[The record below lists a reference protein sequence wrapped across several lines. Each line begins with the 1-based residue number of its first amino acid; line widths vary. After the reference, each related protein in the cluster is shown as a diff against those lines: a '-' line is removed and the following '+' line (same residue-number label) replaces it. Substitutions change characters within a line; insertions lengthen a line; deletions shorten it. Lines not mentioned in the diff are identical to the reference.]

1 MVKNNSII
9 INSKEYIIGQ
19 KYRIFSPLNAPYL
32 YVNPTNFE
40 NQQRLKNTLKN
51 NNNAINYYVGRLVQ
65 IPRMKEN
72 GYIGNLMFF
81 AMDDVI
87 YGNGAYLQAEPI
99 DMIRANITK
108 IKEY

>member
-9 INSKEYIIGQ
+9 INSKEYIVGQ

-51 NNNAINYYVGRLVQ
+51 NNNAINYYVGRLAQ

-81 AMDDVI
+81 SMDDVI

>member
-9 INSKEYIIGQ
+9 INSKEYIVGQ

-65 IPRMKEN
+65 IPRMKERIYWKSYVFCN
-72 GYIGNLMFF
+72 G
-81 AMDDVI
+81 
-87 YGNGAYLQAEPI
+87 
-99 DMIRANITK
+99 
-108 IKEY
+108 